1 MNTFVTAGLLPF
13 GALLILAAPA
23 HAEPAST
30 TIDGLRA
37 QSLDVRVDRVGNAP
51 LDECTVSAV
60 RALPA
65 PAQPFLVND
74 DDDINVFTITPKQKV
89 AVSLDCAG

>member
-1 MNTFVTAGLLPF
+1 MNTIVSAGLLPF

-23 HAEPAST
+23 SAEPAST

-37 QSLDVRVDRVGNAP
+37 QGLDVRVDRVGNAP
-51 LDECTVSAV
+51 LSECTVSAV

-65 PAQPFLVND
+65 PAQPFLVD
-74 DDDINVFTITPKQKV
+74 DDDINVFTVTPKQKV
-89 AVSLDCAG
+89 AVSIASAG

>member
-1 MNTFVTAGLLPF
+1 MNTIVSAGLLPF

-23 HAEPAST
+23 SAEPAST

-37 QSLDVRVDRVGNAP
+37 QGLDVRVDRVGNAP
-51 LDECTVSAV
+51 LSECTVSAV
-60 RALPA
+60 RTLPA
-65 PAQPFLVND
+65 PAQPFLVD
-74 DDDINVFTITPKQKV
+74 DDDINVFTVTPKQKV

>member
-1 MNTFVTAGLLPF
+1 M
-13 GALLILAAPA
+13 
-23 HAEPAST
+23 
-30 TIDGLRA
+30 
-37 QSLDVRVDRVGNAP
+37 RVDRVGNAP

>member
-1 MNTFVTAGLLPF
+1 MNTIVSAGLLPF

-23 HAEPAST
+23 SAEPAST

-37 QSLDVRVDRVGNAP
+37 QGLDVRVDRVGNAP
-51 LDECTVSAV
+51 LSECTVSAV

-65 PAQPFLVND
+65 PAQPFLVD
-74 DDDINVFTITPKQKV
+74 DDDINVFTVTPKQKV

>member
-1 MNTFVTAGLLPF
+1 MNTIVSAGLLPF

-23 HAEPAST
+23 YAEPAST

-37 QSLDVRVDRVGNAP
+37 QGLDVRVDRVGNAP
-51 LDECTVSAV
+51 LSECTVSGV

-65 PAQPFLVND
+65 PAQPFFVD
-74 DDDINVFTITPKQKV
+74 DDDINVFTVTPKQKV